1 MRARAKRM
9 MVVGKLS
16 ILQLLTQLRK
26 RQDMGRRFEKL
37 GLLAAFEK
45 ASQEPIDLGRTTV
58 AT

>member
-1 MRARAKRM
+1 M